1 MNHCLSAQKEAACV
15 GKEFLKVLIPNTHHV
30 PITNVQLNRDIVTQL
45 VGRKG
50 KYSAHQL
57 SLDDAHENGE
67 VVVHNLLALAS
78 QALIRDQLTGLLHV
92 SKEFALD

>member
-1 MNHCLSAQKEAACV
+1 MNHKSTKSE
-15 GKEFLKVLIPNTHHV
+15 
-30 PITNVQLNRDIVTQL
+30 IVTQL
-45 VGRKG
+45 KG
-50 KYSAHQL
+50 KHSAHQL

-92 SKEFALD
+92 SEEFALDSTGI

>member
-1 MNHCLSAQKEAACV
+1 LCWKRGSESTATEHPPCT
-15 GKEFLKVLIPNTHHV
+15 THKFS
-30 PITNVQLNRDIVTQL
+30 TKREIVTQL

-67 VVVHNLLALAS
+67 VVIHNLLALAS